1 MLTSGLIKY
10 YAIASN
16 RYAFHTIIN
25 FILRHS
31 CAKTLA
37 RKFNLRTR
45 AKVFE
50 KLGKDM
56 TLKHTPAQTTGDIE
70 MAKDKKGK
78 PGI

>member
-1 MLTSGLIKY
+1 LLTSGLINY
-10 YAIASN
+10 YAIETN
-16 RYAFHTIIN
+16 RFAFHTIIN

-50 KLGKDM
+50 KLEKHM
-56 TLKHTPAQTTGDIE
+56 TAVETHPTQ
-70 MAKDKKGK
+70 
-78 PGI
+78 